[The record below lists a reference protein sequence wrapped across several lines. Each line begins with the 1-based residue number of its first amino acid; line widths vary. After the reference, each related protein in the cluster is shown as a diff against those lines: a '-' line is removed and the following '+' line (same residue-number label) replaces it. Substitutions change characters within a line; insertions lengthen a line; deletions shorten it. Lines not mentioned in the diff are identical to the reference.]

1 MQRLYWQM
9 KCPVMQKFD
18 EDFDLSSESCNVS
31 DPLNFIN
38 FHIVFLILI
47 NSVNFEMLRG
57 MIHVFNRQ
65 LSVCNSYQMSYRWE
79 DGHTLFY
86 SSIWHIYYSIVNGTV
101 FYYLSWNL
109 LWLHWP
115 WQSILVTADWASFV
129 IAGLTLLQH

>member
-1 MQRLYWQM
+1 M

-65 LSVCNSYQMSYRWE
+65 LSVCNSYQMSYR
-79 DGHTLFY
+79 
-86 SSIWHIYYSIVNGTV
+86 
-101 FYYLSWNL
+101 
-109 LWLHWP
+109 
-115 WQSILVTADWASFV
+115 
-129 IAGLTLLQH
+129 